1 MLLLIFNLFIDYC
14 GLKLSYGGTWNRFY
28 RNLSRKMFCF
38 RKKKQAQKQE
48 VELAA
53 NDNKEPLIKT
63 INNSI

>member
-1 MLLLIFNLFIDYC
+1 MFNLFIDYF

-28 RNLSRKMFCF
+28 RKFSRKMFCF

-53 NDNKEPLIKT
+53 NDNKEPLINAN
-63 INNSI
+63 NNSI